1 MAASPRNKLLVAALL
16 AVLGGFLN
24 GSGAAT
30 AAEAARCTEDV
41 VVDSDNF
48 DGDYKKNNIQL
59 KNVVISQCDIR
70 VQAKSARA
78 NGLNIESAHWT
89 FDGDVRIDVE
99 NRGNLRADQANV
111 EFRNSQIAK
120 LIITGSPAQFEQKR
134 KDANDMARGHAQEIV
149 YDVTGGT
156 VRLANDA
163 WLTYRSNDLKC
174 ARIMYDIRQELA
186 TCPGVPGSGQRATFT
201 IPAKPR
207 GGEGAAKPG
216 DGSKGTTPAPATQP
230 GTTAAPGSGAA
241 TPAPTPAPK
250 AP

>member
-1 MAASPRNKLLVAALL
+1 MAASLPNRLTLAALL
-16 AVLGGFLN
+16 GVLGGFLN
-24 GSGAAT
+24 VSGAAP
-30 AAEAARCTEDV
+30 AGEASRCTEDV

-70 VQAKSARA
+70 VQAKNARA

-111 EFRNSQIAK
+111 EFRNSQISK

-134 KDANDMARGHAQEIV
+134 KDTEDMARGHAQEIV

-163 WLTYRSNDLKC
+163 WLTYRRNDLKC
-174 ARIMYDIRQELA
+174 AQIMYDIRQELA
-186 TCPGVPGSGQRATFT
+186 TCPGVPGSGQRAKFT

-207 GGEGAAKPG
+207 AGDDAAKPA
-216 DGSKGTTPAPATQP
+216 DDSKGTATPPTPPGTTATPGTGTATPAPA
-230 GTTAAPGSGAA
+230 
-241 TPAPTPAPK
+241 PAPK